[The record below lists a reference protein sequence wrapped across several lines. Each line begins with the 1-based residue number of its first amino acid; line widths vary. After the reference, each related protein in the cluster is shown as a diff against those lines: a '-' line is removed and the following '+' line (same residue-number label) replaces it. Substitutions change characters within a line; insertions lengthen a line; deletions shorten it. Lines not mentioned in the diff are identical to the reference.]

1 MRRCVPGWPG
11 PERRGRRGGPG
22 HNGAVTHSHGSPPSS
37 GSPLRLPGPLR
48 RLLAGVIGVFVLA
61 TVVGLVV
68 LWPPPTPKDRTGALG
83 TKVDLFDATVTA
95 APAVPCRSAVPGV
108 ALVCRDVTARLSSG
122 PEEGESTTLNIT
134 ESPDQPTLSV
144 GDRVVLARAAD
155 PGQAVTYFFADFQRR
170 QPLLAL
176 GVLFAVAVVGLARWR
191 GAAALI
197 GLGVSLLVLV
207 RFVLPA
213 ILAGESALAA
223 AVVGSA
229 VIAILIIYLAHG
241 VSARTTTAVLGTLV
255 ALGLTAV
262 LAVVFVEAS
271 KLTGLSSED
280 GTYLRG
286 VLGSSVNLRGMLL
299 AGIIIGGLGVL
310 NDVTVTQASAV
321 WEIYLANPAVD
332 ARHLYGS
339 AMQIGRD
346 HIASTVDTLVLAYA
360 GAALPLFV
368 IFTVADRRL
377 ADVLTGEIVAQEI
390 VQTLVG
396 SLGLIAAVPVT
407 TWLACLLVTRM
418 ATPAVG
424 FEPGL
429 EAG

>member
-1 MRRCVPGWPG
+1 
-11 PERRGRRGGPG
+11 
-22 HNGAVTHSHGSPPSS
+22 
-37 GSPLRLPGPLR
+37 
-48 RLLAGVIGVFVLA
+48 LLAGVVGAFVLA
-61 TVVGLVV
+61 TVAGLVV
-68 LWPPPTPKDRTGALG
+68 LWPPPAPRDRTGALG

-95 APAVPCRSAVPGV
+95 APIVPCRAALPGA
-108 ALVCRDVTARLSSG
+108 ALVCRDVTARLSGG
-122 PEEGESTTLNIT
+122 PEKGQSTTLNIT
-134 ESPDQPTLSV
+134 ESPDQPTLRV
-144 GDRVVLARAAD
+144 HDRIILARAAD
-155 PGQAVTYFFADFQRR
+155 PGQPVTYFFADFQRR
-170 QPLLAL
+170 RPLLAL
-176 GVLFAVAVVGLARWR
+176 GLLFAVAVVGLARWR
-191 GAAALI
+191 GAAALL
-197 GLGVSLLVLV
+197 GLGISLLVLV

-213 ILAGESALAA
+213 ILAGESALGAA
-223 AVVGSA
+223 IVGSG

-255 ALGLTAV
+255 ALGLTAF

-299 AGIIIGGLGVL
+299 AGIVIGGLGVL

-332 ARHLYGS
+332 ARHLYRS

-377 ADVLTGEIVAQEI
+377 GDVLTGEIVAQEI

-418 ATPAVG
+418 VNGPAATMG
-424 FEPGL
+424 GEPGL
-429 EAG
+429 SGA